1 MRRPTGGSA
10 DGRAR
15 IKCAHM
21 RRNLRRRAKAR
32 VKRTVDGQLSV
43 LVLNLSGSRR
53 GSRVGT
59 LHPHDERFAGSRAGH
74 RRPVRPEAGS
84 LGGQDHRHVVRNV
97 LKRIS
102 SIARGRSWCSLTH
115 LSSIAHVLPISLSL
129 SLSLHRRATCTS
141 TTPSCGTMSSPSP
154 YSRHQNAD
162 ALIYASKSMTA
173 WRTPFATSSVWDA
186 SDASA

>member
-21 RRNLRRRAKAR
+21 WRNLRRRAKAR

-59 LHPHDERFAGSRAGH
+59 LHPHDERFAGSRAGQ

-115 LSSIAHVLPISLSL
+115 LSSIDAHVLRH
-129 SLSLHRRATCTS
+129 LSLHRRATCTS

-154 YSRHQNAD
+154 YSRHPNAD